1 MSYKKAALDRAW
13 EIIGLIII
21 LIVALNAQRGGI
33 GFFCILGILSWPIR
47 IARIVNKSEAD

>member
-1 MSYKKAALDRAW
+1 MSYKKAALDPSW

-21 LIVALNAQRGGI
+21 LIFALNTQRGGI
-33 GFFCILGILSWPIR
+33 AFFCILGILSWPIR